1 MEEHIISTSLKGIK
15 GPSSKQ
21 VIALFKAMALIP
33 EDQTCPVEMMPL
45 IYQAEADGAAATRG
59 QKQPSLLRVRKFLK
73 ALIDR
78 SLVLGTV
85 DKPSLHD
92 IVREFVIAQHSEDEI
107 RDAHRRLVNSLRA
120 CRPTDFHGR
129 KAWNNSKHQQESD
142 PRSAYVCASISH
154 HVTAG
159 WESDKDSLGAESSCL
174 LDTPQDELTVAAAR
188 MMGVEPL
195 TTLASQSEVKEDWW
209 AAAKLRSLCLIA
221 MSVHA
226 TDASHEPHKQTLAA
240 CKLAEPR
247 TESEAVDL
255 GDMELACWAAIA
267 MAFDFAHVFANLEE
281 AMRAASSDAGKRNPA
296 AAATISLTQGFP
308 LGMAGD
314 LKGMMEAN
322 WKIYTDTLHASQT
335 NPDPVVAA
343 EGITYV
349 LTMLSCFAE
358 AGTIASP
365 IAISSLFPRDMILKW
380 VQSYDYSFHH
390 PYAVVAG
397 NGDFMMWNPDGL
409 WSTLVLHHGD
419 FESGERYFKEHSV
432 RYIEQTMNAP
442 DWDAA
447 GKEDSVR
454 DA

>member
-1 MEEHIISTSLKGIK
+1 MPSPHAGMPLFATWYAL
-15 GPSSKQ
+15 GPSIILC
-21 VIALFKAMALIP
+21 V
-33 EDQTCPVEMMPL
+33 T
-45 IYQAEADGAAATRG
+45 GG
-59 QKQPSLLRVRKFLK
+59 
-73 ALIDR
+73 
-78 SLVLGTV
+78 
-85 DKPSLHD
+85 
-92 IVREFVIAQHSEDEI
+92 I
-107 RDAHRRLVNSLRA
+107 RPYAPCH
-120 CRPTDFHGR
+120 
-129 KAWNNSKHQQESD
+129 
-142 PRSAYVCASISH
+142 
-154 HVTAG
+154 
-159 WESDKDSLGAESSCL
+159 
-174 LDTPQDELTVAAAR
+174 
-188 MMGVEPL
+188 
-195 TTLASQSEVKEDWW
+195 
-209 AAAKLRSLCLIA
+209 
-221 MSVHA
+221 
-226 TDASHEPHKQTLAA
+226 
-240 CKLAEPR
+240 
-247 TESEAVDL
+247 
-255 GDMELACWAAIA
+255 
-267 MAFDFAHVFANLEE
+267 
-281 AMRAASSDAGKRNPA
+281 
-296 AAATISLTQGFP
+296 FP